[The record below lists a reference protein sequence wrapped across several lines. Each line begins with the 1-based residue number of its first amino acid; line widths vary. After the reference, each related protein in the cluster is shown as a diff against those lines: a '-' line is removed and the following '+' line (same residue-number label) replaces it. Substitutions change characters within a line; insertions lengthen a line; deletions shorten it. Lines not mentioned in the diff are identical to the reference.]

1 MGSDAL
7 GADHDA
13 GTPLQHF
20 AVGTGIGG
28 GLILDG
34 QLYSGFNRTAGE
46 VGHMVIQVGG
56 PKCGCGNNGCFEALA
71 SRTSI
76 FRELARRVKEGEKT
90 FLTELLKEGES
101 IIDLKSGD
109 LRKALRKGD
118 KLTAKVL
125 QEAAK
130 YTGIAVAN
138 LVNILSPQTVVLGG
152 GVMDALEDDLMP
164 TILETARDYAMP
176 GTLKDVEILAS
187 KLGDEAGITGAAVLV
202 RQRLKLTD

>member
-1 MGSDAL
+1 
-7 GADHDA
+7 
-13 GTPLQHF
+13 
-20 AVGTGIGG
+20 
-28 GLILDG
+28 
-34 QLYSGFNRTAGE
+34 
-46 VGHMVIQVGG
+46 MVIQVGG
-56 PKCGCGNNGCFEALA
+56 PKCGCGNSGCFEALA

-90 FLTELLKEGES
+90 FLSELLKDGES

-164 TILETARDYAMP
+164 TILETTRDYAMP
-176 GTLKDVEILAS
+176 GTLKDVEILAR
-187 KLGDEAGITGAAVLV
+187 KLGDEAGITGAAIMLD
-202 RQRLKLTD
+202 LGLTAGY

>member
-1 MGSDAL
+1 
-7 GADHDA
+7 
-13 GTPLQHF
+13 
-20 AVGTGIGG
+20 
-28 GLILDG
+28 
-34 QLYSGFNRTAGE
+34 
-46 VGHMVIQVGG
+46 
-56 PKCGCGNNGCFEALA
+56 
-71 SRTSI
+71 
-76 FRELARRVKEGEKT
+76 VKEGEKT